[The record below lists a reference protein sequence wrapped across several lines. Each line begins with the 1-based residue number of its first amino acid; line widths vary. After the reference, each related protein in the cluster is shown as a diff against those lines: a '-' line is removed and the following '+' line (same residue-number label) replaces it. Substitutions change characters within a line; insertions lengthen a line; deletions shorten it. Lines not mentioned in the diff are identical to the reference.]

1 MKITRLLYV
10 ALVTVTAVSCN
21 FLDLEPSDSVPYDDY
36 YKTEDDLQYAINGVY
51 RQIASN
57 DVYGDAMQGRMGL
70 CADLGY
76 CSYANDLNTIAF
88 NQNST
93 TDLLVLNYWRRL
105 YNSIKRAN
113 LLLANID
120 GAEASVE
127 FKDRIRGEAL
137 FLRAYAYF
145 MLVNKFNNIP
155 LVLKV
160 ADDSSPSSTVVEQS
174 PADKV
179 YERIISDM
187 ESAAKLV
194 PEVTEISGGGHV
206 NRSAVYGILARVC
219 LTMAGYPLQR
229 TEMYAE
235 AERYAREVITSGYHS
250 LNPSYSQIFINYS
263 QNLYDLKESIWEIE
277 YYGDNTQYY
286 TAGHVGRNTGIPSAS
301 DSPIGHCLGMIR
313 STANHYDMYDATDV
327 RRDWNIGPYSYN
339 EDGSHK
345 MLSESDDKNIRYCAK
360 FRREYEDVVSDSK
373 MPTATA
379 INFPVLRYADVLL
392 MYAEA
397 HFCNPDADAARDA
410 EALECFNMVRRRGHG
425 LDATLPDASVDYVM
439 SSKDEFMSELRDER
453 ARELAYEMLRR
464 DDLIR
469 WGIYTQQMS
478 FVWGTIP
485 DSSPWKKYADI
496 YFGSISSR
504 DRLWPIPSDEMS
516 VDGNLVQ
523 NPGW

>member
-10 ALVTVTAVSCN
+10 ALVAVTAVSCN

-313 STANHYDMYDATDV
+313 STANHYDMYLAQDAV
-327 RRDWNIGPYSYN
+327 G
-339 EDGSHK
+339 
-345 MLSESDDKNIRYCAK
+345 
-360 FRREYEDVVSDSK
+360 
-373 MPTATA
+373 
-379 INFPVLRYADVLL
+379 
-392 MYAEA
+392 
-397 HFCNPDADAARDA
+397 
-410 EALECFNMVRRRGHG
+410 
-425 LDATLPDASVDYVM
+425 
-439 SSKDEFMSELRDER
+439 ER
-453 ARELAYEMLRR
+453 
-464 DDLIR
+464 
-469 WGIYTQQMS
+469 
-478 FVWGTIP
+478 
-485 DSSPWKKYADI
+485 
-496 YFGSISSR
+496 
-504 DRLWPIPSDEMS
+504 
-516 VDGNLVQ
+516 
-523 NPGW
+523 